1 MIKRFSAYVQGLM
14 KNLCGLRLGKDMVAL
29 FFVTS
34 LLVVVLPLVLIV
46 FFLQGGKGLYV
57 GDYHKLLS

>member
-34 LLVVVLPLVLIV
+34 LLVVVVPLVISCFSLREV
-46 FFLQGGKGLYV
+46 KGLYV
-57 GDYHKLLS
+57 GNYYMLLS

>member
-1 MIKRFSAYVQGLM
+1 M

-34 LLVVVLPLVLIV
+34 LLVVVLPLVTIV
-46 FFLQGGKGLYV
+46 FFFVEVKRLYV
-57 GDYHKLLS
+57 GDYYKLSSR